1 MTGSVIRNGF
11 DIVEAWTRIPTTK
24 FLGNQRKGNDVV
36 AESDVDTA
44 KLVTFIEAQTKR
56 LKKTDPDEVSP
67 MKLARAVA
75 AMADLTDEAPPDSA
89 GTVFLSVWKRADQCH
104 HFWGPTV
111 GQERFC
117 TKCQT
122 PRSAVDA
129 VEETAPPRR
138 RS

>member
-1 MTGSVIRNGF
+1 
-11 DIVEAWTRIPTTK
+11 
-24 FLGNQRKGNDVV
+24 VV

-44 KLVTFIEAQTKR
+44 KLLAFIEAQTKC
-56 LKKTDPDEVSP
+56 LKKSGLEDVPP

-75 AMADLTDEAPPDSA
+75 AMADLTDEAAPDPAS
-89 GTVFLSVWKRADQCH
+89 TVFLSAWKRADQCH

-129 VEETAPPRR
+129 VEEAGPPRR